1 MEWMLPL
8 RRLDE
13 AQLDVLRQCREDDI
27 YSIWIEGFAGSGKSV
42 LLIHALQEY
51 VIKNPKHKVCV
62 VVFTRALLDLLKS
75 GISPNFRDS
84 VKVMTYLNF
93 VDKDKENYDLIVV
106 DEVQDIPVKV
116 LEKIKARAK
125 KMIVG
130 GDDAQSIYIYGSRGD
145 KIEAV
150 LNPVRLRL
158 PMVYRLTKK
167 IIKIVKTIL
176 PEGVMVSAT
185 SGRAEDIQV
194 ALAHAN
200 NKDSEF
206 SWVWKQA
213 KRFTETR
220 CCIPDDHMVAY

>member
-145 KIEAV
+145 KI
-150 LNPVRLRL
+150 
-158 PMVYRLTKK
+158 
-167 IIKIVKTIL
+167 
-176 PEGVMVSAT
+176 
-185 SGRAEDIQV
+185 
-194 ALAHAN
+194 
-200 NKDSEF
+200 
-206 SWVWKQA
+206 
-213 KRFTETR
+213 
-220 CCIPDDHMVAY
+220 